1 MTEKAGNRLLKPA
14 GLQPG
19 IANIKT
25 TVAFWSEAK
34 QIDQQ
39 HQIAPEAVY
48 TGSASFK
55 SFYL

>member
-19 IANIKT
+19 ITNIKT
-25 TVAFWSEAK
+25 TTAFQSCKTDAK

-39 HQIAPEAVY
+39 YQIAPEAVH

-55 SFYL
+55 S